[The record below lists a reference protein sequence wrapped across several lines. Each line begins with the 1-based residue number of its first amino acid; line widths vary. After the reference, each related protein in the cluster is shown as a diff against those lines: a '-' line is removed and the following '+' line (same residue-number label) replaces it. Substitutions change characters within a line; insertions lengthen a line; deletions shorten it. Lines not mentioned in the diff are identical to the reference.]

1 MVDRRTRSSA
11 IRMPQVRET
20 VSSSLAS
27 TPNVREVAAAM
38 PERRL
43 IPAIA
48 EPVPS
53 ANPATVDALFQH
65 AKKRWS
71 EELAERGS
79 AP

>member
-1 MVDRRTRSSA
+1 MSV
-11 IRMPQVRET
+11 QNKVE
-20 VSSSLAS
+20 
-27 TPNVREVAAAM
+27 AAAM

-53 ANPATVDALFQH
+53 ANPATVDALLQR

>member
-1 MVDRRTRSSA
+1 
-11 IRMPQVRET
+11 
-20 VSSSLAS
+20 
-27 TPNVREVAAAM
+27 M
-38 PERRL
+38 PERCL

-53 ANPATVDALFQH
+53 TNPATVDALLQR